1 MTRRP
6 RADRSV
12 RLFLAGL
19 SLIAG
24 LVGET
29 VGCGSGDD
37 NSVAAPALIADAGS
51 SADADASAALPVPE
65 AAAAEEASVE
75 DATTGDVAEGGGG
88 EAGAPVAVLSAGPIA
103 FGSVNCS
110 ASKTQTFALGN
121 TGTGPLAISATTT
134 GSAFSVTPTS
144 LSVAPG
150 AADAGLTVTAAIP
163 GSSTA
168 GSVLSGSLNLFTND
182 PAHPSVI
189 VNLSAT
195 AMGATLTFA
204 PTSPTSA
211 TFASTESGF
220 AAQPVAL
227 SLQNIGNAPATVS
240 FGAPTDA
247 QFSLSSAADG
257 GSGTTLSAGATLDA
271 SAGFTPAV
279 TTLASA
285 TATSTVT
292 VAGVTCGTNVSS
304 ISYTGTVG
312 YGSISGWPGTVD
324 FGPSD
329 CGGSPPMYQ
338 TFTLMNYGTVGA
350 TITSATISGAP
361 GFTVIAQGGVIP
373 AESNGVP
380 GSYGVTL
387 HAPAVPLN
395 SPTTPITA
403 TLTIQ
408 TDADAT
414 PHTVTLQEE
423 PNGAAL
429 TFDTTDP
436 PAPANFGSFGPIVL
450 LQAASQSFAVKNT
463 GTAATNVTLSVV
475 SSSDAGTPA
484 FTLSNTSFSLPAV
497 GTQTDSVVFS
507 PTAPSNTG
515 SISITATGPL
525 CQPLPPPIALTGN
538 GIGGGPSVSPTSLSF
553 MATCGAAAP
562 QPQAFTVSNLG
573 QANMNWDMSAVTGPG
588 AAQYTVSSSP
598 PPGVLAPGAT
608 ATVIVT
614 AAAVPSPAPNPTPSA
629 YAASLTI
636 TTDVPFDDDHVVSL
650 GETPLG
656 DQLSLS
662 VSNMRFGQ
670 FPINTTTVPQNFVVT
685 NNANAGSPAANVSF
699 ALAGTKAG
707 AYAIAP
713 TAQSNIAP
721 AGGVSGPEGVTFDPS
736 SADMFPAAVTL
747 TTSDALCTALPSGVR
762 LNGTGTQGKVLVST
776 NTIAFGTDAND
787 PKGLVN
793 CGATGLAHTF
803 TVSNSGNAAF
813 QITGLSLGLGTNSP
827 YALSGDTSTLPAT
840 VAIGRTANIT
850 VTPNAIP
857 GAVADPNDGSP
868 FMDTLTVTTNAA
880 LDSPHTVSLVMQAR
894 GAVISDTSLTTT
906 WNFGTVGSG
915 TIGTFTSTITN
926 TGNAAASIAFGGL
939 KQPTIFGLQN
949 NPTTVAPNAV
959 TSVVG
964 QFSPPSASGQW
975 ADQGTLVVTPAQ
987 VFCEPL
993 PTTWVSPAISVS
1005 GASNG
1010 NPPVTLSGALT
1021 FPTTSCGSAPPA
1033 GQAITITNNTNQ
1045 ALTFSTTFNSGAFYT
1060 VHASVGDAGGGTIP
1074 ASGVATVIVTPK
1086 TVTPG
1091 PTVSAGS
1098 APYADDLLITI
1109 QSSPATTFT
1118 IPISWTLDG
1127 AVLSLPQGGGSN
1139 HDAVGNPFYAAD
1151 TESGLTL
1158 PMDNTGTATATVTFG
1173 SQPTTAFT
1181 FSPAPP
1187 ISVQPGIE
1195 ALPRL
1200 TSTSSDATC
1209 PALTSGS
1216 VTFLYSGPVC
1226 RPFQLPQVTIQ
1237 SCVGTY

>member
-1 MTRRP
+1 M
-6 RADRSV
+6 

-19 SLIAG
+19 SLVAG

-29 VGCGSGDD
+29 LGCGSGDD
-37 NSVAAPALIADAGS
+37 TSSVAAPGLIADAGS
-51 SADADASAALPVPE
+51 SADADASGAKPVPE
-65 AAAAEEASVE
+65 AAAEEASVE
-75 DATTGDVAEGGGG
+75 DATTEAVGEGGGG
-88 EAGAPVAVLSAGPIA
+88 EAGAPVAVLSVATIA

-110 ASKTQTFALGN
+110 ASKTQTFAVNN

-144 LSVAPG
+144 LAVGPG
-150 AADAGLTVTAAIP
+150 AADAGLTITAAIP

-168 GSVLSGSLNLFTND
+168 GSPLTGSLNLFTND

-189 VNLSAT
+189 VPLSAT
-195 AMGATLTFA
+195 PTGATLAFA

-220 AAQPVAL
+220 AAQPIAL
-227 SLQNIGNAPATVS
+227 SFQNTGNAAATIS
-240 FGAPTDA
+240 FEAPTDA

-257 GSGTTLSAGATLDA
+257 GSGTPLSAGATLDA
-271 SAGFTPAV
+271 SAGFTPGL

-285 TATSTVT
+285 SATSKVT

-312 YGSISGWPGTVD
+312 HGDISGWPTTVD

-329 CGGSPPMYQ
+329 CGGSAPPYQ
-338 TFTLMNYGTVGA
+338 TFTLMNNGTVSA

-373 AESNGVP
+373 AASNGIP

-387 HAPAVPLN
+387 HAPSVAAN
-395 SPTTPITA
+395 SATTPITA

-408 TDADAT
+408 TDAET
-414 PHTVTLQEE
+414 VSHTITLQEE
-423 PNGAAL
+423 PNGAVL
-429 TFDTTDP
+429 SFDTTDP

-450 LQAASQSFAVKNT
+450 LQAASQSFAIKN
-463 GTAATNVTLSVV
+463 GGSAAANVTLSVA

-484 FTLSNTSFSLPAV
+484 FTLSNASFALPAT
-497 GTQTDSVVFS
+497 GAQTDAIVFS

-515 SISITATGPL
+515 SISMTATGPL
-525 CQPLPPPIALTGN
+525 CQPLPPPIALTGS
-538 GIGGGPSVSPTSLSF
+538 GIGGGPSVNPTSLSF
-553 MATCGAAAP
+553 LATCGAAAP
-562 QPQAFTVSNLG
+562 QPQSFTVSNLG

-598 PPGVLAPGAT
+598 PAGLLAPGAS
-608 ATVIVT
+608 ATVTVT
-614 AAAVPSPAPNPTPSA
+614 AASVPSPAPNPTPSA

-636 TTDVPFDDDHVVSL
+636 TTDVPFDNDHVVSL
-650 GETPLG
+650 GEAPLG

-662 VSNMRFGQ
+662 VSNLRFGQ

-699 ALAGTKAG
+699 ALAGAKAG
-707 AYAIAP
+707 SYTVAP
-713 TAQSNIAP
+713 AAQSNIAP
-721 AGGVSGPEGVTFDPS
+721 GGGVSGPEGVTFDPS
-736 SADMFPAAVTL
+736 SADTFPAAVTL
-747 TTSDALCTALPSGVR
+747 TTSDPLCTALPSGVR

-776 NTIAFGTDAND
+776 NTIAFGSDAND

-803 TVSNSGNAAF
+803 TVSNAGNAAF
-813 QITGLSLGLGTNSP
+813 QITGLSLGLGTNSR
-827 YALSGDTSTLPAT
+827 YTLSGDASTLPAT
-840 VAIGRTANIT
+840 LAIGASATIT

-857 GAVADPNDGSP
+857 AAVADPNDSSP
-868 FMDTLTVTTNAA
+868 FMDTLTLTTNAA

-894 GAVISDTSLTTT
+894 GAVISDTPLTTT
-906 WNFGTVGSG
+906 WNFGTVGAG

-926 TGNAAASIAFGGL
+926 TGNAAASVAFSGQT
-939 KQPTIFGLQN
+939 QPTIFGLQN
-949 NPTTVAPNAV
+949 NPTTVVANAV
-959 TSVVG
+959 TPVVG
-964 QFSPPSASGQW
+964 QFSPPSANGQW
-975 ADQGTLVVTPAQ
+975 SDHGTLTVSPAQ

-993 PTTWVSPAISVS
+993 PTAWTTPQIDVS
-1005 GASNG
+1005 GSSNG
-1010 NPPVTLSGALT
+1010 NPPVTVSGTLT
-1021 FPTTSCGSAPPA
+1021 FPTTSCGTAAPA
-1033 GQAITITNNTNQ
+1033 GQAITLTNNTNQ
-1045 ALTFSTTFNSGAFYT
+1045 AYAFSTTFNSGAFYT
-1060 VHASVGDAGGGTIP
+1060 AHVSPDAGGGTIP
-1074 ASGVATVIVTPK
+1074 ANGSATIVVTPT

-1109 QSSPATTFT
+1109 QSSPPTTFT
-1118 IPISWTLDG
+1118 IPISWTLNG

-1139 HDAVGNPFYAAD
+1139 HDTMGNPFYAAD
-1151 TESGLTL
+1151 SNSGLAL

-1173 SQPTTAFT
+1173 MQPTTAFT

-1187 ISVQPGIE
+1187 IMVQPGIE
-1195 ALPRL
+1195 ALPL
-1200 TSTSSDATC
+1200 LSSTNSDATC
-1209 PALTSGS
+1209 PARTSGS
-1216 VTFLYSGPVC
+1216 ATFLYSGPVC
-1226 RPFQLPQVTIQ
+1226 RPFPLPQVNIQ
-1237 SCVGTY
+1237 SCVGTF